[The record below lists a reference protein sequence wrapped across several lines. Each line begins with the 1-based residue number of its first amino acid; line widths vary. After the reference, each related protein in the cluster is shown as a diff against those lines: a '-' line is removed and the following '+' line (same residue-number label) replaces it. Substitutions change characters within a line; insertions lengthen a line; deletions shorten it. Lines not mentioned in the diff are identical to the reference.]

1 MIDLVIGSCY
11 LKNTEGSCKFYKLCS
26 SNSYVPVPLL
36 PIHMSHCWWS
46 QWNSPTSVPLIAIND
61 WICPKLNSGQHDSSH
76 KEQFTPGP
84 SRAQGKKRVSF
95 LPTIQETHP
104 PNGRH
109 CQVLAAAMEQQ
120 RVQNSNTSSPYVPLE
135 RAAQSDLERRAAN
148 LELESQSPQ
157 PLVSQ
162 SHASGEGE
170 SCNNLNIV
178 KLADWT
184 FF

>member
-1 MIDLVIGSCY
+1 MNLKWLTLWLEAVIFRIQRVHANFTSCV
-11 LKNTEGSCKFYKLCS
+11 LPIHMFPT
-26 SNSYVPVPLL
+26 PVPLL

-76 KEQFTPGP
+76 KEQFTPGHGHCGAKP
-84 SRAQGKKRVSF
+84 SRAQLKKRVSF

-104 PNGRH
+104 PNGQH

-148 LELESQSPQ
+148 LELESQSPH

-162 SHASGEGE
+162 SHASGAKE
-170 SCNNLNIV
+170 
-178 KLADWT
+178 K
-184 FF
+184 